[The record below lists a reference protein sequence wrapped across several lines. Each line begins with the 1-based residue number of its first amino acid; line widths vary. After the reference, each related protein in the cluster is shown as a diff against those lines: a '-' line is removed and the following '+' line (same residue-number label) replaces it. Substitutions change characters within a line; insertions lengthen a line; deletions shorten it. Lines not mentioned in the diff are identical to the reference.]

1 MEIFVVLSSLILSVA
16 LGGFFVSYLRQTN
29 KAQIIKLLLAFSGG
43 FLLAIAFTH
52 FIPDLYHETSASI
65 GVYILLGFLIQLLL

>member
-1 MEIFVVLSSLILSVA
+1 MSGVIVLSSLLFSVA
-16 LGGFFVSYLRQTN
+16 LGGFFVTYLQQTN

-52 FIPDLYHETSASI
+52 FIPDFTRKKVRRLAFI
-65 GVYILLGFLIQLLL
+65 F